1 MSDEEKTLLLLQI
14 IRVDG
19 NINQLISFGLSFVD
33 ILNSLEDLKKKGIVV
48 QKDNGLILTALG
60 KSMFYSLNRKFGHRG
75 LYKYLMPD
83 YFSRITQLQTDDIY
97 LPQKETVKEIVNE
110 Y

>member
-1 MSDEEKTLLLLQI
+1 MSDEEKTLLLLQV

-48 QKDNGLILTALG
+48 QNDNGLTLTALG
-60 KSMFYSLNRKFGHRG
+60 KSMFYSLNRKIGHRG

-83 YFSRITQLQTDDIY
+83 YYSRITQLKTDDIY
-97 LPQKETVKEIVNE
+97 LPQKETVKEIVNGN
-110 Y
+110 